1 MSNSFVNTGV
11 IKISLLTEKTEPIL
25 IQVLN
30 SLNGLSVSEAENVL
44 KSSLDAIKNISTIN
58 SVLRSQ

>member
-1 MSNSFVNTGV
+1 MSNSFVNTGI

-30 SLNGLSVSEAENVL
+30 TLNGLSVSEAENVL
-44 KSSLDAIKNISTIN
+44 KSALDEIKNCSTVN
-58 SVLRSQ
+58 SNLLS